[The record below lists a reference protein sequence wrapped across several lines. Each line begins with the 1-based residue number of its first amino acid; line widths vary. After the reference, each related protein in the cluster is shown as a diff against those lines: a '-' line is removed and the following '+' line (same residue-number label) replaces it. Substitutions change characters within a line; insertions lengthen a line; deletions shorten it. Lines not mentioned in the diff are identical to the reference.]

1 MALAAT
7 PPATRSRTRK
17 RHAKGTGASYVYS
30 QLRSEIL
37 SLALAPGANLDEAQ
51 LVERFG
57 LSRTPVREALIR
69 LESDDLAILLPNRG
83 AQVAPLDL
91 MDFPRYMESL
101 DLIQRSATRFAA
113 IRRSADDLAR
123 IDAAR
128 EAFESAAGENHPVT
142 LTETNRNFHV
152 AIGDA
157 SNNPY
162 IASFYRRL
170 LDQGMR
176 LIRIPFAYDPNGN
189 GGGGLASHIGKV
201 VKEHQEMVDAIA
213 RRDAARADA
222 LAHAHT
228 ELFRDRFLQY
238 LKHNL
243 ARISASAARRRT
255 PARLPTPSPS
265 ARATNAFR
273 RRCASPSIS
282 RTACGTG
289 PAPTPRSAAARGS
302 RAAGWSGRW
311 PTATPAWTRSSA
323 TPAPAWAGAA
333 GAPASPRSPPSPRGN
348 GPTGP
353 RAP

>member
-69 LESDDLAILLPNRG
+69 FESDDLAILLPNRG
-83 AQVAPLDL
+83 AQVAPFDL

-243 ARISASAARRRT
+243 ATDIG
-255 PARLPTPSPS
+255 
-265 ARATNAFR
+265 
-273 RRCASPSIS
+273 I
-282 RTACGTG
+282 
-289 PAPTPRSAAARGS
+289 RG
-302 RAAGWSGRW
+302 AEEDAG
-311 PTATPAWTRSSA
+311 
-323 TPAPAWAGAA
+323 
-333 GAPASPRSPPSPRGN
+333 
-348 GPTGP
+348 
-353 RAP
+353 